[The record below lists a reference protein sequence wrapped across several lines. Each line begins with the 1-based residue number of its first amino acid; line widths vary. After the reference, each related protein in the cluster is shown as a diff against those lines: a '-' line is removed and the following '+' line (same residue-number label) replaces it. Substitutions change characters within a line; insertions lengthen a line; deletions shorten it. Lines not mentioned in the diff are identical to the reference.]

1 MKKIFLIL
9 FASLFAFTQC
19 GKDPETNNDDT
30 KMVSISGKIDTDNG
44 KSDIAIPGGNIS
56 WKGEESIFIA
66 VPAHGSFPARLVEMK
81 NTVSGGNIFV
91 GEAPEGLISD
101 GVSYEIWY
109 FGNNGEGS
117 DDGSTN
123 VTNIYG
129 DGVLQGK
136 TISFK
141 EQTGLLENI
150 GDFHV
155 AKGTVSFVKNNNTG
169 NLTFSKKVLFE
180 TQMTIAYMFL
190 YPNKLGTTQYWN
202 GYETYG
208 IDLDINSGND
218 YNTLTLKYNNSSN
231 TFEKEYSNITDG
243 NKIGADPKGLVD
255 ISIITEKIYYGPYY
269 QPSAYM
275 GHNYIALLPQSKP
288 HFYFGC
294 MGTAGATYIL
304 DYQFEED
311 IISNQIY
318 TGGYDSDNS
327 ILPIYVNGDHQWN
340 YPGGGSNPFEG
351 Q

>member
-66 VPAHGSFPARLVEMK
+66 VPAHGDFPARLVEMR
-81 NTVSGGNIFV
+81 NTASGGNAFQ
-91 GEAPEGLISD
+91 GKAPEGLI
-101 GVSYEIWY
+101 VSGKEYEIWY
-109 FGNNGEGS
+109 FGNNGEG
-117 DDGSTN
+117 GNN

-129 DGVLQGK
+129 EDVLQGK

-150 GDFHV
+150 GDFHI
-155 AKGTVSFVKNNNTG
+155 AKGTVSFVQNNKTG
-169 NLTFSKKVLFE
+169 DLTFSKKVLFE
-180 TQMTIAYMFL
+180 TQMAIAYIYL
-190 YPNKLGTTQYWN
+190 HKAGVTPGSSSNSWD
-202 GYETYG
+202 TYG
-208 IDLDINSGND
+208 INLDINSGKDHNTFTLRYND
-218 YNTLTLKYNNSSN
+218 SSN
-231 TFEKEYSNITDG
+231 TFEKEYGNDTNGTGTNAITKG
-243 NKIGADPKGLVD
+243 NNE
-255 ISIITEKIYYGPYY
+255 ISIKTDDYPPG
-269 QPSAYM
+269 ANL
-275 GHNYIALLPQSKP
+275 GHHYLALLPHSKP

-294 MGTAGATYIL
+294 TSSAGANYIF
-304 DYQFEED
+304 DYQFDKD
-311 IISNQIY
+311 IITNQIY
-318 TGGYDSDNS
+318 NGGYDNNN
-327 ILPIYVNGDHQWN
+327 ILKPLTINGDFQWN